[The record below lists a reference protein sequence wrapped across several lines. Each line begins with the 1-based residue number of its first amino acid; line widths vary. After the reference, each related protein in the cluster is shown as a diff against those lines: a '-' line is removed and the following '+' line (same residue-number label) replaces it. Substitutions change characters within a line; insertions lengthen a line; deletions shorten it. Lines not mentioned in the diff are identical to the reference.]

1 MNRRPTAVRAF
12 SPAKVTGIRRYLPF
26 LEWLLNYHP
35 QDLVGD
41 LMAGMIVAIMLVP
54 QSMAYA
60 LLAGLPPQV
69 GLYASILPL
78 ILYALFGTS
87 RTLAVGPVAM
97 VSLLVATGIG
107 AIAPQNSPEYIVLA
121 LVLALLVGIIQLSMG
136 LFRLGFLVNF
146 LSHAVISGFTSAA
159 ALIIAFSQLKHLLG
173 VKIPHTES
181 FYELL
186 ISLVQQ
192 IDQTNIV
199 TLSIGVIS
207 IAVLIY
213 FNKRLGYLLNRWGV
227 SQGLIVPITKS
238 APLIVVLFSTLLVW
252 DLALHENA
260 NVNIVGAI
268 PRGLPPLTL
277 PSFEWTLWQKLL
289 PTALTISFVGF
300 MESIAVAK
308 SLASKRRQ
316 KVDANQELIGLGVA
330 NLGAAV
336 TGGYPVTGGFSRSVV
351 NFAAGANTALA
362 SMITA
367 LLIALVTLF
376 FTPVFY
382 FLPQTTL
389 AAIIIVAVFGLV
401 DVNTFKQMWRYNK
414 ADGVSLLITFVA
426 VLTVGIEV
434 GILVGVVTAVL
445 LFLWRTSRPHIA
457 IVGRVGESETFRNV
471 LRYEVKTC
479 PHVLAIRVDGSLYFA
494 NTKYLEDQLLQAIA
508 QWPELEH
515 LVLVCSAINFIDAS
529 ALETLENLMD
539 ELKQAGVNF
548 YLAEVKG
555 PVMDRLSKTDF
566 LDRLGRDRIFLSTHQ
581 AMQVLGCN
589 SIQT

>member
-1 MNRRPTAVRAF
+1 MNRRSAAVRAF
-12 SPAKVTGIRRYLPF
+12 IPAKATGIRRYLPF
-26 LEWLLNYHP
+26 LEWLLHYHP

-136 LFRLGFLVNF
+136 LLRLGFLVNF

-186 ISLVQQ
+186 VSLVQQ
-192 IDQTNIV
+192 LGRINIV

-213 FNKRLGYLLNRWGV
+213 FNRRLGYLLNRRGIPE
-227 SQGLIVPITKS
+227 GLIVPITKS
-238 APLIVVLFSTLLVW
+238 APLIVVLFSTLLIW
-252 DLALHENA
+252 SLALHENA
-260 NVNIVGAI
+260 NVNIVGTI

-316 KVDANQELIGLGVA
+316 NIDANQELIGLGAA

-376 FTPVFY
+376 FTPLFY

-426 VLTVGIEV
+426 VLTVGIEL

-471 LRYEVKTC
+471 LRHEVKTC

-529 ALETLENLMD
+529 ALETLENLID
-539 ELKQAGVNF
+539 NLKQVGVNF

-581 AMQVLGCN
+581 AMQTLGCN
-589 SIQT
+589 